1 LAETREDFNM
11 ADPEARPAGPAPVP
25 QQPFTLYAAQGRI
38 YARNADQKVIDLGE
52 LTEDEGRWRFEL
64 DGNHHSGNG
73 FFTAEEALREICRDL
88 RFLWLDGQF
97 TAVADAREGGVL
109 NLDGAVQVEILLDE
123 LAPGE
128 RTFDATV

>member
-1 LAETREDFNM
+1 M
-11 ADPEARPAGPAPVP
+11 AHLDDRAVEPAPRR
-25 QQPFTLYAAQGRI
+25 QQPFTLYAAQGRV
-38 YARNADQKVIDLGE
+38 YARNTDQKVIDLGE
-52 LTEDEGRWRFEL
+52 LSEEDGRWRFEL

-73 FFTAEEALREICRDL
+73 FFTAEEALREIARDL

-97 TAVADAREGGVL
+97 TAVADAREGGAL

-128 RTFDATV
+128 RAFDATV